1 MAKKYYDDTP
11 IKIKPPV
18 DPKNP
23 DHYVNN
29 QEFKAALLDYAAQK
43 EAAIAAGLPKPQVQ
57 NYIAACFMKIAKGL
71 GSKYNFRNYSYLDDM
86 VSDAVF
92 TCLKNIDCFDPN
104 RGTSAFAY
112 FTQCVYFSFLGSIK
126 DEKKKEMIKREIF
139 FKGDYDTFD
148 VGAEDEDFRMSYTEF
163 MSSLGTDT
171 TPYESDASKK
181 KKKFEAKKS
190 GLDTLFGDEECA

>member
-11 IKIKPPV
+11 IKIKAPV

-29 QEFKAALLDYAAQK
+29 IDLKAALQEYAT
-43 EAAIAAGLPKPQVQ
+43 ERDAALAAGMPKPQVQ
-57 NYIAACFMKIAKGL
+57 NYIAQCFLKIAKGL

-86 VSDAVF
+86 ISYAVF
-92 TCLKNIDCFDPN
+92 TCLKNIDCFDAS

-148 VGAEDEDFRMSYTEF
+148 LGSEDEEFQMSYTEF
-163 MSSLGTDT
+163 MKSLGTDT
-171 TPYESDASKK
+171 TPYEQNETKK
-181 KKKFEAKKS
+181 RKKFEAKKS
-190 GLDTLFGDEECA
+190 GLDTLFGDDQ